1 MTMMNTLDYRRLPGM
16 NSLFLDYIGNTEN
29 AQRFYPSRDSFRD
42 FDPTHRRQLCEILR
56 TQNRKFKNDRA
67 ESLIDTLSKPGTSC
81 IVTGQQVGLLT
92 GPMYTLWKAL
102 TAIKVC
108 SDAEKKTGK
117 PCVPVFWMAT
127 EDHNWH
133 EVMSFG
139 LLKGDFELLK
149 FSLKDHYFMKREPTG
164 QISVTQ
170 PEVRKILLRALH
182 EINQPEISSF
192 YSSGTLSDGFA
203 RTLLWLLKDFPIVF
217 LDPSESALKQLASPF
232 FETFFKKSEDLQNL
246 LEQQNGVLRSKNYPT
261 QVKMEDNQLPLF
273 LIESGERTQV
283 KKNGLS
289 ADTPIE
295 KLSPSALLRPIFQD
309 YLLPTAAYVGGP
321 AEIAYFAQMHPWY
334 KALGVEQPPVL
345 ARASI
350 TLLPPATVRFLQ
362 SSNLTP
368 EEIYLQE
375 DTLADVLIQ
384 HTGLDQIRTSVRSL
398 AATAEEKIRA
408 IQTEAEKVDPTLAK
422 GIETAGSKMQF
433 QTQKIERK
441 ALLAV
446 KRKNLEL
453 LEKIRKAKNVMY
465 PDEKL
470 QERCLNIFSFRDRL
484 PELIHEIHDKIDVHA
499 AAHQWIEI

>member
-1 MTMMNTLDYRRLPGM
+1 MTMNMLDYRRLPGI
-16 NSLFLDYIGNTEN
+16 NSLFLDYVGNAES
-29 AQRFYPSRDSFRD
+29 AQQFYPPRDRFRS
-42 FDPTHRRQLCEILR
+42 FDPAHRTELCEILR
-56 TQNRKFKNDRA
+56 NQNRRFQNEA
-67 ESLIDTLSKPGTSC
+67 AQSLIETLSRRGTTC
-81 IVTGQQVGLLT
+81 VVTGQQVGLLT

-108 SDAEKKTGK
+108 KDVEKKTGK
-117 PCVPVFWMAT
+117 PCVPIFWMAT

-149 FSLKDHYFMKREPTG
+149 FSLKDHFFMKREPTG
-164 QISVTQ
+164 QIPVNHS
-170 PEVRKILLRALH
+170 EVRKILLRALH
-182 EINQPEISSF
+182 EINLPEISSF

-203 RTLLWLLKDFPIVF
+203 RTLLWLIKDFPIVL
-217 LDPSESALKQLASPF
+217 LDPSDPALKQLASPF
-232 FETFFKKSEDLQNL
+232 FETFFKKSDVLQNL
-246 LEQQNGVLRSKNYPT
+246 LEQQNGILRSNNYPT
-261 QVKMEDNQLPLF
+261 QVKMEENQLPLF
-273 LIESGERTQV
+273 FIDSSGRSQV
-283 KKNGLS
+283 KKNGLPP
-289 ADTPIE
+289 DTSVE
-295 KLSPSALLRPIFQD
+295 QLSPSALLRPIFQD

-334 KALGVEQPPVL
+334 NALGVEQPPVL
-345 ARASI
+345 PRASI
-350 TLLPPATVRFLQ
+350 TLLPPVTVRFLQ

-368 EEIYLQE
+368 EEIYLPE

-384 HTGLDQIRTSVRSL
+384 HTGLDKIRTSVRSL

-408 IQTEAEKVDPTLAK
+408 IQAEAEKVDPTLAK
-422 GIETAGSKMQF
+422 AIVTAGSKIQF

-453 LEKIRKAKNVMY
+453 LDKIRKAKNVIY

-484 PELIHEIHDKIDVHA
+484 PDLIHEIHDKIDVYA
-499 AAHQWIEI
+499 PAHQWIEI